1 MKLTLAA
8 ISVFAGSVF
17 IGSVCL
23 GILPVQAASA
33 GDVPVLAE
41 LFTSEGCSSCPPADA
56 VLMQLDRLQPVAG
69 AHIIVLSEHVDYWN
83 SLGWRDPFSAAQ
95 FSRRQAEYARILGAE
110 VYTPQLVIDG
120 RVQLNGSDGRDIQA
134 AIARAAAK
142 PKLPV
147 QIVQATREGGEA
159 VVHVTVPAL
168 PSGKSD
174 VWAAIADESDQSSVS
189 KGENSGRKLAQ
200 VAVVRSLSKVGPVS
214 KSEGCN
220 QTVRLPL
227 NPANTGGSRVVVW
240 VGQAYNPVLGAA
252 SAPLAAG
259 SVLP

>member
-8 ISVFAGSVF
+8 FSIFT
-17 IGSVCL
+17 
-23 GILPVQAASA
+23 GIFVAQAAVA
-33 GDVPVLAE
+33 DDVPVLAE

-83 SLGWRDPFSAAQ
+83 SLGWRDPFSAPQ
-95 FSRRQAEYARILGAE
+95 FSRRQADYARILSTE

-120 RVQLNGSDGRDIQA
+120 REQLNGSEGRNIQA
-134 AIARAAAK
+134 AIARAAAR

-147 QIVQATREGGEA
+147 HIVQAAREGGEA

-174 VWAAIADESDQSSVS
+174 VWVAIADESDQSSVS
-189 KGENSGRKLAQ
+189 KGENSGRKLAH
-200 VAVVRSLSKVGPVS
+200 VAVVRSLSKVGSVS
-214 KSEGCN
+214 KSEGCDR
-220 QTVRLPL
+220 TVRLPL

-240 VGQAYNPVLGAA
+240 VAQAYNPVLGAA
-252 SAPLAAG
+252 SAPLAAS
-259 SVLP
+259 SVMP

>member
-8 ISVFAGSVF
+8 FGFFAGIF
-17 IGSVCL
+17 AG
-23 GILPVQAASA
+23 QAAVV

-83 SLGWRDPFSAAQ
+83 SLGWRDPFSSSQ
-95 FSRRQAEYARILGAE
+95 FSRRQADYARILNTE

-120 RVQLNGSDGRDIQA
+120 HVQLNGSQGPDILA
-134 AIARAAAK
+134 ALARAAAK

-147 QIVQATREGGEA
+147 QIVQATREGGDA

-168 PSGKSD
+168 PSGKSE
-174 VWAAIADESDQSSVS
+174 VWVAIADESDQSSVS
-189 KGENSGRKLAQ
+189 KGENSGRNLAH
-200 VAVVRSLSKVGPVS
+200 VAVVRSLRKLGSVS

-240 VGQAYNPVLGAA
+240 VAQAYNPVLGAA

>member
-1 MKLTLAA
+1 MKLTLALT
-8 ISVFAGSVF
+8 V
-17 IGSVCL
+17 
-23 GILPVQAASA
+23 GILAIPAAFA

-56 VLMQLDRLQPVAG
+56 VLMQLDRLQPVPG
-69 AHIIVLSEHVDYWN
+69 AHVIVLSEHVDYWN
-83 SLGWRDPFSAAQ
+83 SQGWRDPFSSAQ
-95 FSRRQAEYARILGAE
+95 FSRRQADYARLLAAE

-120 RVQLNGSDGRDIQA
+120 RVQLNGSEGRDIQA

-147 QIVQATREGGEA
+147 QIVQAAREGGDA
-159 VVHVTVPAL
+159 VVHVMVPAL

-174 VWAAIADESDQSSVS
+174 VWVAIADESDQSSVS
-189 KGENSGRKLAQ
+189 KGENAGRKLAH
-200 VAVVRSLSKVGPVS
+200 VAVVRSLSKVGSVS
-214 KSEGCN
+214 KSAAFD

-227 NPANTGGSRVVVW
+227 VPANTGASRVVVF
-240 VGQAYNPVLGAA
+240 VAQAYNPVIGAA

>member
-8 ISVFAGSVF
+8 AF
-17 IGSVCL
+17 
-23 GILPVQAASA
+23 GIIAVQAALA

-83 SLGWRDPFSAAQ
+83 SLGWRDPFSSPQ
-95 FSRRQAEYARILGAE
+95 FSRRQADYARLLDSE

-120 RVQLNGSDGRDIQA
+120 RLQLNGSDGRDIRA
-134 AIARAAAK
+134 AIAKAAAK

-147 QIVQATREGGEA
+147 HIVQAAREGGEA
-159 VVHVTVPAL
+159 VVHVTVPPL
-168 PSGKSD
+168 PSSKAD
-174 VWAAIADESDQSSVS
+174 VWVAIADESDQSSVS
-189 KGENSGRKLAQ
+189 KGENSGRKLVH
-200 VAVVRSLSKVGPVS
+200 VAVVRSLSKVGSVS
-214 KSEGCN
+214 KSQGWD

-227 NPANTGGSRVVVW
+227 NPANAGGSRVVVW
-240 VGQAYNPVLGAA
+240 VAQAYNPVIGVA
-252 SAPLAAG
+252 SAPLAPG
-259 SVLP
+259 SL

>member
-1 MKLTLAA
+1 MKLTLAFALGMLA
-8 ISVFAGSVF
+8 I
-17 IGSVCL
+17 
-23 GILPVQAASA
+23 PAAFA

-56 VLMQLDRLQPVAG
+56 VLVQLDRLQPVPG

-83 SLGWRDPFSAAQ
+83 SLGWRDPFSSAQ
-95 FSRRQAEYARILGAE
+95 FSRRQADYARLLGAE

-134 AIARAAAK
+134 AIAHAAAK

-147 QIVQATREGGEA
+147 HIAQATREGGDA

-174 VWAAIADESDQSSVS
+174 VWVAIADESDQSSVS
-189 KGENSGRKLAQ
+189 KGENAGHKLAH
-200 VAVVRSLSKVGPVS
+200 VAVVRSLSKLGPVS
-214 KSEGCN
+214 KSQGFD

-227 NPANTGGSRVVVW
+227 NPANTGASRVVVF
-240 VGQAYNPVLGAA
+240 VAQASNPVIGAD
-252 SAPLAAG
+252 SLPLTAG